1 MVASAPPSA
10 FMLRVARASK
20 VIKAVAGLCEQ
31 VAGLLRQIVHIVGW
45 IVLLVGLVKLLVGPH
60 WSLVQ
65 FVTPGAGVLAV
76 LQGLIWPRR
85 RYADEEV
92 LLPDAPPEPGADLLP
107 VDVDTGCETEAPAT
121 RSLDL

>member
-1 MVASAPPSA
+1 MVAGAPPSV
-10 FMLRVARASK
+10 FTVRLARASE
-20 VIKAVAGLCEQ
+20 VIKAVAGFCEQ
-31 VAGLLRQIVHIVGW
+31 VAGLLRQIAHIVGW
-45 IVLLVGLVKLLVGPH
+45 VVLLVGLIKLLVDPH
-60 WSLVQ
+60 WSLGQ
-65 FVTPGAGVLAV
+65 LLTPGVGALAV